1 MIDGRPRKLV
11 VTGGKPAL
19 FDAVDAATGA
29 YAFSADFG
37 LQNLVTAIDPLTGA
51 KTINPAVQPEAGKAK
66 LLCPSPM
73 GARNWPA
80 TAFNPRTNILYVPMV
95 ENCSDYTYAP
105 RSAAETAAGGIDNR
119 FATRRR
125 PDGDS
130 NFGRLTALNLQTR
143 QVLWTHRQRAPIAGS
158 ALVTAGGLVFN
169 ADVDRYFS
177 AYDES
182 TGEVLWRTRLN
193 AAAHSSPVTYAA
205 GGRQYVAV
213 VAGAGSFLGASLRAL
228 VPEIEAPPGGTTV
241 TVFALADAAPAQ

>member
-1 MIDGRPRKLV
+1 MSGIFDWSFEQSVVTLTIDGRLRKLV

-37 LQNLVTAIDPLTGA
+37 LQNLVTAIDPRTGA
-51 KTINPAVQPEAGKAK
+51 KTINAAVQPEAGKAK

-80 TAFNPRTNILYVPMV
+80 TAFNPRTNVLYVPMV

-130 NFGRLTALNLQTR
+130 HFGRLTALNLETR

-158 ALVTAGGLVFN
+158 ALVTAGGLVLN
-169 ADVDRYFS
+169 GDVDRYFS

-182 TGEVLWRTRLN
+182 TGKLLWQTRLN
-193 AAAHSSPVTYAA
+193 AAPHSSPITLFSRRPPIR
-205 GGRQYVAV
+205 GGGHGCGQLPGREPAC
-213 VAGAGSFLGASLRAL
+213 AGA
-228 VPEIEAPPGGTTV
+228 
-241 TVFALADAAPAQ
+241 